1 MQEEDYE
8 NALEKIEEIAR
19 NAGRQET
26 KKGKSHMEEL
36 IKKNLTDDE
45 QDAIDNKNYDYISEF
60 LDEFYEEKGWNSEGE
75 EKEDEDDE
83 DE

>member
-36 IKKNLTDDE
+36 IKKQLTDDE
-45 QDAIDNKNYDYISEF
+45 HNAIDMNNMSCIIEF